1 MTCTSRAT
9 ERPALQFGMSISAG
23 RHWESGTKLGDS
35 LAGARAADSA
45 AQNTTSRMALWRV
58 IRSPF
63 PPHLTLWSPKGLAWL
78 WHSGQE

>member
-45 AQNTTSRMALWRV
+45 AQNTTSRMALW
-58 IRSPF
+58 
-63 PPHLTLWSPKGLAWL
+63 
-78 WHSGQE
+78 